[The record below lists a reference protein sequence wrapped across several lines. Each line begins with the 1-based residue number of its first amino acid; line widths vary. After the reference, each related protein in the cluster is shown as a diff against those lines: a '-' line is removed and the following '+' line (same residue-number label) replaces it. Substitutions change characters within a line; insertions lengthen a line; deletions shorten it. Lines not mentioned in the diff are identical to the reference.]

1 MQRGGEKGDRLPPTN
16 HKLTPPRPST
26 PALLPRLSWYALL
39 AAVVPP
45 MAGGF
50 HTDVTYVYVGNS
62 RRRRMEFSEKQRL
75 LGDNATP
82 VQVYYQRL
90 YQRQLEIGVVTL
102 TAGGSHAEV
111 THVYVVN
118 SPVGAWNFQRNNA
131 CLGIKERQCR
141 FTTNA

>member
-1 MQRGGEKGDRLPPTN
+1 METGSWGYAETGSWAYAGNRSSCPTN

-45 MAGGF
+45 MAGGS
-50 HTDVTYVYVGNS
+50 HADVTYVYVGNS

-90 YQRQLEIGVVTL
+90 NKRQLEIGV
-102 TAGGSHAEV
+102 GK
-111 THVYVVN
+111 
-118 SPVGAWNFQRNNA
+118 A
-131 CLGIKERQCR
+131 CRYKI
-141 FTTNA
+141 